1 MVYCEYCS
9 FFKDRYSI
17 HSTNR
22 YSENS
27 SECAFLLCW
36 FMIVSINIWIIK
48 KLIEYRTGNEKVIY
62 QRGTVPELTAYS
74 LLT

>member
-1 MVYCEYCS
+1 
-9 FFKDRYSI
+9 
-17 HSTNR
+17 
-22 YSENS
+22 
-27 SECAFLLCW
+27 
-36 FMIVSINIWIIK
+36 MIVSINIWIIK